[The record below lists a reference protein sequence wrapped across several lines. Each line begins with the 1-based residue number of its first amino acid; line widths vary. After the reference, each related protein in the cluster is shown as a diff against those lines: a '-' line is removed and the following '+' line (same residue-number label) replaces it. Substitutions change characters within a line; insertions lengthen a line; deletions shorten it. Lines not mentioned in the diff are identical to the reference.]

1 MSSESKSKDNET
13 KGFIPSEL
21 RLSQKWDR
29 AIEGFVIKGAAGL
42 IFAGLASVVLFRK
55 LVALLYAA
63 FTSNNAEYCQLFS
76 CSTNK
81 HRRRRLLKIGIQHA
95 GAGIRSGRCV

>member
-1 MSSESKSKDNET
+1 MSSESKSKDSET

-29 AIEGFVIKGAAGL
+29 AIEGFVIKGAAGF

-55 LVALLYAA
+55 L
-63 FTSNNAEYCQLFS
+63 
-76 CSTNK
+76 
-81 HRRRRLLKIGIQHA
+81 ID
-95 GAGIRSGRCV
+95 